1 MHGLARRQE
10 YKSRPYNSR
19 FRKKAVLL
27 VESDLDVRLMLS
39 VLLGEDGCIVDGC
52 GTLAEALRAVAE
64 KNFDFVITAHG
75 QPGIDGLSL
84 LDALRERGSVIPS
97 VVVSAQFE
105 KEPYLLAMN
114 LGALDY
120 FVKPLDYAALQRLIH
135 GRT

>member
-10 YKSRPYNSR
+10 PTPQPNSCGL
-19 FRKKAVLL
+19 RKKAILL
-27 VESDLDVRLMLS
+27 VEPDLDVRLMLRM
-39 VLLGEDGCIVDGC
+39 LLAEDGCIVDAC
-52 GTLAEALRAVAE
+52 GSLAEALRAVAE

-75 QPGIDGLSL
+75 APGIDGLLL

-97 VVVSAQFE
+97 VVISSRYE

-120 FVKPLDYAALQRLIH
+120 FIKPLDYAALQRLIH
-135 GRT
+135 HLA